1 MVLLLALPSSLP
13 LPSPYLSPLPV
24 SLHLSSSL
32 QGRGEMTCS
41 EWLELR
47 RGGRSGEL
55 RPLLTT
61 LSWITDM
68 NTTLQAGQ
76 LWLLTHISD

>member
-1 MVLLLALPSSLP
+1 
-13 LPSPYLSPLPV
+13 
-24 SLHLSSSL
+24 
-32 QGRGEMTCS
+32 MTCS